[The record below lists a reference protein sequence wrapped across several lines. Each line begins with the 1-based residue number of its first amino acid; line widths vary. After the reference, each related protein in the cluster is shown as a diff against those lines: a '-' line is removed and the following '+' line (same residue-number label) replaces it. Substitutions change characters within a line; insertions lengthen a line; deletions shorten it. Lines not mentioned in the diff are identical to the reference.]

1 MVRRIIA
8 YFIDLAIYAAAVL
21 IPLRL
26 LAGTMNV
33 ADSASP
39 IFGVDAP
46 DRVGRIDGDGIY
58 AFQGDTVYTLTRSE
72 ATTAALIGL
81 GVFLLLAVVLQG
93 LSGRTVGKF
102 VTGVRAVRPDGSR
115 PGIIRAFIRELCWI
129 IDGIP
134 SLVVPLVGGILA
146 LVTTG
151 RRRIGDMLGRTYVVH
166 RQFAGSAIVHP
177 DKAGDGSADVE
188 AADAP
193 ASDVAVAAA
202 AAPAAEATTDTAVTD
217 DRAATEAAWAGDQ
230 PAAAADGPD
239 AAPDPVPA
247 ESQTADEPA
256 TVPAESQTTDEP
268 ATPATQGDEPT
279 APQWDPDRRAYISYD
294 PRRGGWVQHDAESG
308 EWGPI
313 SRA

>member
-1 MVRRIIA
+1 MVRRVIA
-8 YFIDLAIYAAAVL
+8 YFIDLAIYVAAVL

-33 ADSASP
+33 ADTSSP

-46 DRVGRIDGDGIY
+46 DRIGRIDGGGIY
-58 AFQGDTVYTLTRSE
+58 AFQGDTVYTVTRSE

-81 GVFLLLAVVLQG
+81 GVFLLLGVVLQG

-102 VTGVRAVRPDGSR
+102 VTGIRAVRPDGSR

-134 SLVVPLVGGILA
+134 SLVLPLVGGILA

-166 RQFAGSAIVHP
+166 RQFAGSTIVPTDEAH
-177 DKAGDGSADVE
+177 DASTDGDVTDG
-188 AADAP
+188 P
-193 ASDVAVAAA
+193 ASDMAMAAA
-202 AAPAAEATTDTAVTD
+202 AAPAAEPTTDTGVTD
-217 DRAATEAAWAGDQ
+217 DRPATEAAWAAEQ
-230 PAAAADGPD
+230 PEAAADAPD
-239 AAPDPVPA
+239 AAPDTAPA
-247 ESQTADEPA
+247 EPQGADE
-256 TVPAESQTTDEP
+256 STTP
-268 ATPATQGDEPT
+268 ATPPTQGDQPT

-294 PRRGGWVQHDAESG
+294 PRRGGWVQHDADTG